1 MLTGVVDI
9 TGNAQST
16 FSAVS
21 FTTGTGT
28 DLVQPTIVSTTPAN
42 GATNVSDTTT
52 CVVVFSEP
60 MDPASFDPNN
70 SLTLRNSGFRNR
82 KMPEPAI
89 FFVSSPV
96 LKQWASPSGQHP
108 SDNVPRGQLTA

>member
-28 DLVQPTIVSTTPAN
+28 DLVDLGGNRLSGTYITFTT
-42 GATNVSDTTT
+42 
-52 CVVVFSEP
+52 
-60 MDPASFDPNN
+60 
-70 SLTLRNSGFRNR
+70 
-82 KMPEPAI
+82 
-89 FFVSSPV
+89 
-96 LKQWASPSGQHP
+96 H
-108 SDNVPRGQLTA
+108 